1 METTN
6 LVIKVYGEE
15 KMISLGEIITKY
27 TRPNLVMALTGDL
40 GAGKTTFTKG
50 IGKALGIKRV
60 INSPTFTIMKIY
72 NAENK
77 VNGIDKLYH
86 LDVYRLSS
94 SGSDFELEEYFYLD
108 GLTIIEWADI
118 IYDLLPDDVWK
129 MNIERVGE
137 EARKVTLTFDSSF
150 DNTNLLNELKE
161 NNYEIIY

>member
-6 LVIKVYGEE
+6 LVIKVYGED

-27 TRPNLVMALTGDL
+27 TRPNLVIALTGDL

-77 VNGIDKLYH
+77 KNGIDKLYH

-118 IYDLLPDDVWK
+118 IYDLLPSDLWK
-129 MNIERVGE
+129 MNIERDSLD
-137 EARKVTLTFDSSF
+137 ARKVTFTFDSKT
-150 DNTNLLNELKE
+150 DITDLINELKE
-161 NNYEIIY
+161 NDYEIIY